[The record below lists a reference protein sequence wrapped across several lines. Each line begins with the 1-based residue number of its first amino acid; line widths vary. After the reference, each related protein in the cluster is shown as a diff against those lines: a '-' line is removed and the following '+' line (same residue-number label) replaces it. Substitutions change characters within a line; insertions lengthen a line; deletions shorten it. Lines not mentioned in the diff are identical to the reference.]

1 VSAAVLTAVLA
12 LAAPIPR
19 GAEASHWVGK
29 TIFRAHQSV
38 QLDTT
43 NAAGQQI
50 RIYPTYV
57 TYRVVDDEGER
68 VRVINA
74 GRPGWFR
81 KTDVVRAEDAVA
93 HFTALIA
100 REPNSPNWLL
110 YRGSAYREIGRPADG
125 IKDYD
130 TLIAKFP
137 TAGAAY
143 VYWNNRGSLK
153 VTAKQYDGAIA
164 DLTESLRLSPAYPLA
179 IRNRGWAKL
188 MKKDYD
194 AAIADLDQAIAR
206 DPTAATAFV
215 YRGQCREKKGEF
227 ATAGADLAEALRAE
241 PLSALALNA
250 RAWFLATAPDAAMR
264 DGPAALKLVAQAC
277 DLTDWRTGSYL
288 DTLAASSAECG
299 KFADAVDYAEAVLRD
314 KKFMED
320 HGPEVRE
327 RLALYQQGKPYRQEK
342 KK

>member
-1 VSAAVLTAVLA
+1 VSAVLLTAVVA
-12 LAAPIPR
+12 LAAPIPQ
-19 GAEASHWVGK
+19 GAEAARWVGK
-29 TIFRAHQSV
+29 TVFRAHDTA
-38 QLDTT
+38 QLSTT

-81 KTDVVRAEDAVA
+81 KADVVRAEDAVA

-100 REPNSPNWLL
+100 KEPQKAAWLL
-110 YRGSAYREIGRPADG
+110 YRGSAYREIGKPDEG

-137 TAGAAY
+137 KTNATY
-143 VYWNNRGSLK
+143 IYWNNRGSLK
-153 VTAKQYDGAIA
+153 VTAKQYDSAIA
-164 DLTESLRLSPAYPLA
+164 DLTESLKLSPGYALA
-179 IRNRGWAKL
+179 IRNRGWAKM

-206 DPTAATAFV
+206 DPSAATAFA

-227 ATAGADLAEALRAE
+227 ATAGADFAEAVRVE

-250 RAWFLATAPDAAMR
+250 RAWFLATAPDPALR

-288 DTLAASSAECG
+288 DTLAAASAECG
-299 KFADAVDYAEAVLRD
+299 QFADAVDYAEAALRD
-314 KKFMED
+314 KKFVEEN
-320 HGPEVRE
+320 GPEVRE
-327 RLALYQQGKPYRQEK
+327 RLALYKQANPYRQK
-342 KK
+342 K